1 MISISKKI
9 IGSEQDLV
17 FDSGFKWGT
26 IEDND
31 LLIGPGKYSISPL
44 LRIFQAPDYSFIDK
58 KYITMAKAMG
68 LSDPK
73 FYKIIGKNHI
83 KNIRKTLDLLMP
95 TIEKIKE
102 SKYLEVYRKTQD
114 FLYSFQKV
122 KADRTRFASLKA
134 MGTRYDGISFRD
146 GYIMPPRY
154 HRDRTKTGRLTVSSG
169 IPILTMKKEHRNV
182 MEAKQIDYS
191 SMEPRFLLAL
201 SGKKVDGDLYQWV
214 ADQLDIKRDR
224 SYAKIAVI
232 SSMYGS
238 KVVPEVTELFGLD
251 VWIQKL
257 EESVTDGII
266 ESYWGRPIV
275 VGETKGHKLLALWLQ
290 STAAD
295 AALLGFANLF
305 EERKDLIPHCVIH
318 DACIFNGNNVPKYI
332 NIEENIKMPIDCT
345 EL

>member
-9 IGSEQDLV
+9 IGSDSDLIY
-17 FDSGFKWGT
+17 DEGFSWGE
-26 IEDND
+26 IGKED
-31 LLIGPGKYSISPL
+31 LLIGPGKYSINPL
-44 LRIFQAPDYSFIDK
+44 LRIFQAPEHSFVEK
-58 KYITMAKAMG
+58 KYLAMAKSMG
-68 LSDPK
+68 LQNPK
-73 FYKIIGKNHI
+73 FYKMIGKQHLV
-83 KNIRKTLDLLMP
+83 NIRKTIKILEP
-95 TIEKIKE
+95 TIQKILD
-102 SKYLEVYRKTQD
+102 SKYLETYKRTQD

-122 KADRTRFASLKA
+122 KLNRIRLASIKA
-134 MGTRYDGISFRD
+134 LGANYEGMSIKDGN
-146 GYIMPPRY
+146 IMPPTY
-154 HRDRTKTGRLTVSSG
+154 YRDRTKTGRLTVSSG
-169 IPILTMKKEHRNV
+169 IPILTMKKEHRNI

-201 SGKKVDGDLYQWV
+201 GGKKIEGDLYEWV
-214 ADQLDIKRDR
+214 ADQLNINKDR

-251 VWIQKL
+251 IWIKNL
-257 EESVTDGII
+257 EESVVDGFL
-266 ESYWGRPIV
+266 ESYWGRPIL

-318 DACIFNGNNVPKYI
+318 DACIFSGNNVPKYI
-332 NIEENIKMPIDCT
+332 RIDENIEMPIECT

>member
-17 FDSGFKWGT
+17 YAGGFKWGT
-26 IEDND
+26 IKEDD

-83 KNIRKTLDLLMP
+83 KNIRKTLEILTP
-95 TIEKIKE
+95 TIEKIKN
-102 SKYLEVYRKTQD
+102 SKYLEVYKRTQG
-114 FLYSFQKV
+114 FLYSLQKV

-134 MGTRYDGISFRD
+134 LGTRYDGISFRD

-214 ADQLDIKRDR
+214 SDQLDIKKDR

-251 VWIQKL
+251 VWIQQL
-257 EESVTDGII
+257 EESVTGGII
-266 ESYWGRPIV
+266 ESFWGRPIV

-332 NIEENIKMPIDCT
+332 NINENIKMPIDCT